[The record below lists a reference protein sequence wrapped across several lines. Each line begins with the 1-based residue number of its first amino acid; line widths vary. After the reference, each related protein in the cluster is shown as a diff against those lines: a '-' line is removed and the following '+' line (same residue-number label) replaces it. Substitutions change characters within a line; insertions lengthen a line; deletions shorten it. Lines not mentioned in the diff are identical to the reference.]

1 MYVGLHNVDWLIV
14 WRVEGQTQ
22 RCRMSGS
29 WCRGFPVG
37 LWKPEAPVLLD
48 HHSREFCLQLSG
60 QVATRS
66 ARIRVEQATPVIHS
80 YLMTGFRLW
89 FLVGSLLSSL
99 SHLASHLELN
109 PLWLFILEDKGYVA
123 NLYQNKSDGL
133 WGESVEGS
141 GRKQLSSEV
150 NDGQK
155 KNNHILFMVIKC
167 LALAS

>member
-1 MYVGLHNVDWLIV
+1 MAAG
-14 WRVEGQTQ
+14 VEDSQWA
-22 RCRMSGS
+22 SGS
-29 WCRGFPVG
+29 LR
-37 LWKPEAPVLLD
+37 
-48 HHSREFCLQLSG
+48 LQYCWIIIPGSFVSSC
-60 QVATRS
+60 QDRWPTRS